1 MSIYIVKRRGTLIG
15 VMHFLTVMEVLK
27 KSVAEI
33 ENEWKR
39 RMDREFQRKEKKK
52 KHSGGKLFSSCN
64 FF

>member
-33 ENEWKR
+33 EDEWKQN
-39 RMDREFQRKEKKK
+39 E
-52 KHSGGKLFSSCN
+52 
-64 FF
+64 

>member
-27 KSVAEI
+27 KSVVEI
-33 ENEWKR
+33 EDEWKQ
-39 RMDREFQRKEKKK
+39 RMNRKFQRKEKK